1 MLSQY
6 SMSNRGSFR
15 LRSLHEINGEEE
27 CGETKPTNDE
37 KRGSCFAFFDFRG
50 ESRAT
55 LLAGGI
61 LHLANLSPSILVSAL
76 IH

>member
-50 ESRAT
+50 GEP
-55 LLAGGI
+55 I
-61 LHLANLSPSILVSAL
+61 DLVSGGNPPFGKSVSL
-76 IH
+76 DPR